1 MKEKKWWRGKRSSHS
16 GGNKLFEN
24 KGEAVLAVQLH
35 FLAVCVSEN
44 SKPRLLLK
52 ERGKKKGGGKRE
64 ARGSGGVLAQYQL
77 FSEHGVEPW
86 PRAEEEGGR
95 GREGEWRVRGVA
107 LYSWLYFLEC
117 SEWIGHRAI
126 ATQSIL
132 FKLCTED

>member
-1 MKEKKWWRGKRSSHS
+1 M
-16 GGNKLFEN
+16 
-24 KGEAVLAVQLH
+24 
-35 FLAVCVSEN
+35 CVSEN

-52 ERGKKKGGGKRE
+52 ERGGGRGGKTG
-64 ARGSGGVLAQYQL
+64 RGVGVCWISTNSFL

-86 PRAEEEGGR
+86 PRAEKEEGGR

-107 LYSWLYFLEC
+107 LYSWLYFLD
-117 SEWIGHRAI
+117 R